1 MDAPTLALEEAAELA
16 HVAAATLRDW
26 LQLNGPFNAPSG
38 DIERLG
44 PFTALAVCI
53 AAELARRTVEIS
65 GAAQA
70 GKKFAHT
77 NEGSPQRNYPGAL
90 YGREVGTTVLALDTS
105 GEVEIVPIMAISNA
119 RPQEMAAAV
128 FGDRGLVAI
137 DVNLIVAQIER
148 KIGSAFASL
157 PRKQTHWLGT

>member
-1 MDAPTLALEEAAELA
+1 
-16 HVAAATLRDW
+16 
-26 LQLNGPFNAPSG
+26 
-38 DIERLG
+38 
-44 PFTALAVCI
+44 
-53 AAELARRTVEIS
+53 
-65 GAAQA
+65 
-70 GKKFAHT
+70 
-77 NEGSPQRNYPGAL
+77 
-90 YGREVGTTVLALDTS
+90 VGTTVLALDTS

-157 PRKQTHWLGT
+157 PRKETHWLDT